1 MELKSFFNEQHNLE
15 NVEVLG
21 LPAKPED
28 TLRSLL
34 RGARI
39 RPHGAWM
46 VDELI
51 VPGDKDKT
59 EMQKLHQQFSR
70 DMEDLHNHINA
81 QSQGALLW
89 IAEQPPAGSFLSSK
103 DGGALAQQ
111 QANFGLGQT
120 RYQSR
125 CEGIVQ

>member
-1 MELKSFFNEQHNLE
+1 MDLKSFFNEQHNLE

-34 RGARI
+34 QEARI
-39 RPHGAWM
+39 RPHGSWM

-81 QSQGALLW
+81 QSQEALLW
-89 IAEQPPAGSFLSSK
+89 IACAGINYGMPEHFERSYLTS
-103 DGGALAQQ
+103 L
-111 QANFGLGQT
+111 L
-120 RYQSR
+120 
-125 CEGIVQ
+125 